1 MALIKNS
8 NLKIKKAKRKDVPLI
23 LSLIK
28 ELAEYE
34 KLSHQVVASVK
45 DLANNLFGS
54 KKFAEVL
61 LGYYDKKPVGMA
73 LFFHNYS
80 TFEGKPGIY
89 LEDLYV
95 KPAFRGK
102 GIGKA
107 LLLKLI
113 RIADKRNCGRVEW
126 AVLDWNKPAIDFY
139 SKLGAE
145 CMDSWKIFRLTNDKI
160 KKINNSQ
167 IV

>member
-1 MALIKNS
+1 MIQKKDN
-8 NLKIKKAKRKDVPLI
+8 NLKIKKAKLKDVPLI

-28 ELAEYE
+28 ELAKYE
-34 KLSHQVVASVK
+34 KLTHEVIASEK
-45 DLANNLFGS
+45 DLSRNLFGP

-61 LGYYDKKPVGMA
+61 LGYYNNEPTGMA

-95 KPAFRGK
+95 KPEFRGK

-113 RIADKRNCGRVEW
+113 RIAGKRKCGRVEW
-126 AVLDWNKPAIDFY
+126 AVLDWNQPAIDFY
-139 SKLGAE
+139 KKLGAE
-145 CMDSWKIFRLTNDKI
+145 PMDSWKIFRLTKDKI
-160 KKINNSQ
+160 KMINNPH

>member
-1 MALIKNS
+1 MTQKKDS
-8 NLKIKKAKRKDVPLI
+8 NLKIKKAKSKDVPLI

-34 KLSHQVVASVK
+34 KLTHEVVASEM
-45 DLANNLFGS
+45 DLKRNLFGP

-61 LGYYDKKPVGMA
+61 LGYYINEPVGMA

-80 TFEGKPGIY
+80 TFQGKPGIY
-89 LEDLYV
+89 LEDLFV
-95 KPAFRGK
+95 KPEFRGK
-102 GIGKA
+102 GIGKG

-113 RIADKRNCGRVEW
+113 RIAGKRKCGRVEW
-126 AVLDWNKPAIDFY
+126 AVLDWNQPAIDFY
-139 SKLGAE
+139 TKLGAE
-145 CMDSWKIFRLTNDKI
+145 PLDSWKIFRLTSE
-160 KKINNSQ
+160 KINMINDSR

>member
-1 MALIKNS
+1 MTQKKDTNLI
-8 NLKIKKAKRKDVPLI
+8 IKKAKVKDVPLI

-34 KLSHQVVASVK
+34 KLTHEVVASEK
-45 DLANNLFGS
+45 DLSRNLFGS

-61 LGYYDKKPVGMA
+61 LAYYDNELAGMA

-95 KPAFRGK
+95 KPEFRGK
-102 GIGKA
+102 GIGKS

-113 RIADKRNCGRVEW
+113 SIANKRKCGRVEW
-126 AVLDWNKPAIDFY
+126 AVLDWNQPAIDFY
-139 SKLGAE
+139 TKLGAE
-145 CMDSWKIFRLTNDKI
+145 SMDSWKIFRLTRDKI
-160 KKINNSQ
+160 KTINNTP

>member
-1 MALIKNS
+1 MVLNMNTA
-8 NLKIKKAKRKDVPLI
+8 LKIKKASVKDVPLI

-34 KLSHQVVASVK
+34 KLLNEVIVTGK
-45 DLANNLFGS
+45 DLKKCLFGT
-54 KKFAEVL
+54 KKYAEVL
-61 LGYYDKKPVGMA
+61 IAYYENKPVGMA

-80 TFEGKPGIY
+80 TFVGKPGIY

-95 KPAFRGK
+95 KPDYRGK

-107 LLLKLI
+107 LLLELIKL
-113 RIADKRNCGRVEW
+113 AKKRNCGRVEW

-139 SKLGAE
+139 EKLGAE
-145 CMDSWKIFRLTNDKI
+145 MKDSWRIFRLTSDKI
-160 KKINNSQ
+160 SKIAESL
-167 IV
+167 

>member
-1 MALIKNS
+1 MIQKKDN
-8 NLKIKKAKRKDVPLI
+8 NLKIKKAKLKDVPLV

-34 KLSHQVVASVK
+34 KLTHEVIASEK
-45 DLANNLFGS
+45 DLSRNLFGP

-61 LGYYDKKPVGMA
+61 LGYYNNEPTGMA

-95 KPAFRGK
+95 KPEFRGK

-113 RIADKRNCGRVEW
+113 RIAGKRKCGRVEW
-126 AVLDWNKPAIDFY
+126 AVLDWNQPAIDFY
-139 SKLGAE
+139 KKLGAE
-145 CMDSWKIFRLTNDKI
+145 PMDSWKIFRLTKDKI
-160 KKINNSQ
+160 KMINNPH

>member
-1 MALIKNS
+1 MKPQKDNS
-8 NLKIKKAKRKDVPLI
+8 IKIKKAKKRDVPLI

-28 ELAEYE
+28 ELAEFE
-34 KLSHQVVASVK
+34 KLSHEVVATEK
-45 DLANNLFGS
+45 DMYDNLFGP

-61 LGYYDKKPVGMA
+61 LAYYVKEPVGMA

-95 KPAFRGK
+95 KPEFRGK
-102 GIGKA
+102 GIGK
-107 LLLKLI
+107 LLILKLI
-113 RIADKRNCGRVEW
+113 RIAGKRKCGRVEW
-126 AVLDWNKPAIDFY
+126 AVLDWNQPAIDFY
-139 SKLGAE
+139 TKLGAE
-145 CMDSWKIFRLTNDKI
+145 CMNSWKIFRLTKDKI
-160 KKINNSQ
+160 KMINNQQ

>member
-1 MALIKNS
+1 MALKRNN
-8 NLKIKKAKRKDVPLI
+8 NLKIKKATPKDVPLI

-28 ELAEYE
+28 DLAEYE
-34 KLSHQVVASVK
+34 KLTHEVVANEKYLSK
-45 DLANNLFGS
+45 YLFGK

-61 LGYYDKKPVGMA
+61 LGYYNKKPAGMA

-95 KPAFRGK
+95 KPEFRGK

-107 LLLKLI
+107 LLLHLI
-113 RIADKRNCGRVEW
+113 IIAGKRNCARVEW
-126 AVLDWNKPAIDFY
+126 AVLDWNQSAIDFY
-139 SKLGAE
+139 TKLGAKP
-145 CMDSWKIFRLTNDKI
+145 MDSWKIFRLTKDKI
-160 KKINNSQ
+160 NKINNS
-167 IV
+167 

>member
-1 MALIKNS
+1 MIQKKDN
-8 NLKIKKAKRKDVPLI
+8 NLKIKKAKLKDVPLI

-28 ELAEYE
+28 ELAKYE
-34 KLSHQVVASVK
+34 KLTHEVIASEK
-45 DLANNLFGS
+45 DLSRNLFGP

-61 LGYYDKKPVGMA
+61 LGYYNNEPTGMA

-95 KPAFRGK
+95 KPEFRGK

-113 RIADKRNCGRVEW
+113 RIAGKRKCGRVEW
-126 AVLDWNKPAIDFY
+126 AVLDRNQPAIDFY
-139 SKLGAE
+139 KKLGAE
-145 CMDSWKIFRLTNDKI
+145 PMDSWKIFRLTKDKI
-160 KKINNSQ
+160 KMINNPH

>member
-1 MALIKNS
+1 MIQKKDN
-8 NLKIKKAKRKDVPLI
+8 NLKIKKAKLKDVPLV

-34 KLSHQVVASVK
+34 KLTHEVIASEK
-45 DLANNLFGS
+45 DLSRNLFGP

-61 LGYYDKKPVGMA
+61 LGYYNNEPTGMA

-95 KPAFRGK
+95 KPEFRGK

-113 RIADKRNCGRVEW
+113 RIAGKRKCGRVEW
-126 AVLDWNKPAIDFY
+126 AVLDWNQPAIDFY
-139 SKLGAE
+139 KKLGAE
-145 CMDSWKIFRLTNDKI
+145 PMDSWKIFRLTKDKI
-160 KKINNSQ
+160 KKINNPH

>member
-1 MALIKNS
+1 MNQKKGT
-8 NLKIKKAKRKDVPLI
+8 NLKIKKAKIKDVPLI

-28 ELAEYE
+28 ELAEFE
-34 KLSHQVVASVK
+34 KLTHEVVASER
-45 DLANNLFGS
+45 DLSNNLFGQ

-61 LGYYDKKPVGMA
+61 LAYYDNRPAGMA

-95 KPAFRGK
+95 KPEFRGK
-102 GIGKA
+102 GIGKS
-107 LLLKLI
+107 LLLRLI
-113 RIADKRNCGRVEW
+113 NIASKRKCGRVEW
-126 AVLDWNKPAIDFY
+126 AVLDWNQSAIDFY
-139 SKLGAE
+139 TKLGAKS
-145 CMDSWKIFRLTNDKI
+145 MDSWKIFRLTKDKI
-160 KKINNSQ
+160 KKINNPQ